1 MTSIPDKFKFI
12 NKYLLTDNTV
22 EYVATKRHNAT
33 TGISEYV
40 IDCNCITPFPF
51 KPYCHSQE
59 KVESW
64 LSSGMWEIIVN
75 NATNEITDFIFKC
88 CDDTC
93 QRSYV
98 LLKDHVFVVYHTEL
112 LAEGKEV
119 KTEEELRT
127 LLTAIV
133 VLDQAMKYNDQM
145 DY

>member
-12 NKYLLTDNTV
+12 NKYLPKDNPL

-59 KVESW
+59 KVESF